1 VNGEPGISGPE
12 TISGRGESA
21 LFVDLQVHS
30 TASDGALTPTRVVEA
45 ARDAKLYA
53 IALTDHDTVDGVAE
67 ATAAGAEFGVRLI
80 AGVELSSHFDDDEL
94 HLLGLHLSNQDAMRS
109 ALRGLQ
115 AGRVERAVRIVE
127 VLNKHSIPVTM
138 DAVLAE
144 ADKGAVG
151 RPHVARAM
159 VAGGWVRDFREAFDR
174 WIGFGRPAYM
184 AKERFDVADAIALV
198 HQAGG
203 LAVWAHPGE
212 SATSTRILRLADM
225 GLDAV
230 EVLHPSH
237 PPSLSQRLFDNT
249 EKAGLLPSGGSDW
262 HGTHDGPRRLGGQ
275 LVPKIWLDWQDAR
288 VADRAAMLPA
298 ERPAAGAA

>member
-30 TASDGALTPTRVVEA
+30 TASDGALSPTRVVEA

-127 VLNKHSIPVTM
+127 VLNMHSIPVTM

-212 SATSTRILRLADM
+212 SASPTRILRLADM

-298 ERPAAGAA
+298 ERPAAGTA

>member
-30 TASDGALTPTRVVEA
+30 TASDGALSPTRVVEA

-212 SATSTRILRLADM
+212 SASPTRILRLADM

-298 ERPAAGAA
+298 ERPAAGTA

>member
-1 VNGEPGISGPE
+1 
-12 TISGRGESA
+12 
-21 LFVDLQVHS
+21 
-30 TASDGALTPTRVVEA
+30 
-45 ARDAKLYA
+45 
-53 IALTDHDTVDGVAE
+53 
-67 ATAAGAEFGVRLI
+67 
-80 AGVELSSHFDDDEL
+80 
-94 HLLGLHLSNQDAMRS
+94 
-109 ALRGLQ
+109 
-115 AGRVERAVRIVE
+115 
-127 VLNKHSIPVTM
+127 
-138 DAVLAE
+138 
-144 ADKGAVG
+144 
-151 RPHVARAM
+151 M

-212 SATSTRILRLADM
+212 SASPTRILRLADM

-298 ERPAAGAA
+298 ERPAAGTA